1 MNSMADTCSERPLL
15 LPRGVVHPSSTVLT
29 MPLEKPWALPP
40 FALLGNPQ
48 GCCNTRLSA
57 RPMPFA
63 GAFPTALTMG
73 ETCPIHTCHLNLLCS
88 YCPQR
93 TNSTL
98 KNSSPAKATGTPVR
112 AFFAYASCLCT
123 EARFA
128 QGSKSQCLIP
138 GWHWPSPVPFCR
150 CVQVLYISLGLFS
163 FFSWPW
169 LLLSQ
174 ALPFSLLLFISRPQ
188 TRQSYQFQI
197 GTSFASVKELQKS
210 LTIMDFL
217 DTHQSLFA

>member
-57 RPMPFA
+57 RAMPFV

-88 YCPQR
+88 YRPQR
-93 TNSTL
+93 TNYPKELITCKGNWHTSKGL
-98 KNSSPAKATGTPVR
+98 
-112 AFFAYASCLCT
+112 FCLCKLPLH
-123 EARFA
+123 R
-128 QGSKSQCLIP
+128 
-138 GWHWPSPVPFCR
+138 
-150 CVQVLYISLGLFS
+150 VQVCSGIKISMSDPRVALAIPLCLFADVSGYFILAWAYSASFHGHGCCYLKPCLSLFS
-163 FFSWPW
+163 SSSADPKPDSLTSFKQVPV
-169 LLLSQ
+169 LLL
-174 ALPFSLLLFISRPQ
+174 L
-188 TRQSYQFQI
+188 
-197 GTSFASVKELQKS
+197 KS
-210 LTIMDFL
+210 CRKV
-217 DTHQSLFA
+217 